1 MKYEVI
7 TDPQGYLLI
16 LRHTGTAKDFVELNL
31 EDYDLSEDRLFAYKL
46 GKNELIFDQSKY
58 DEILDKK
65 RRISNNKEISEL
77 KKRLQ
82 ETDYIMSKW
91 VEEIISLDSPLTW
104 ISDVIKINVRYLR
117 EYKEILKNR
126 KEWRERIKELND

>member
-7 TDPQGYLLI
+7 TDTQGYLLI

-31 EDYDLSEDRLFAYKL
+31 EEYDLSEDRLFAYKL

-77 KKRLQ
+77 TKRLR
-82 ETDYIMSKW
+82 ETDYIMSQW
-91 VEEIISLDSPLTW
+91 VEEIISLNSPLTW
-104 ISDVIKINVRYLR
+104 VSDVIKINIRYLR